1 MEKGETIMKKLFVI
15 VFATVLVSCGI
26 SQGELSKVKN
36 ELQKHLE
43 SQNYN
48 VTVVSLD
55 VKKQSGDYV
64 GNAIISYSDDEQEKQ
79 KTISVK
85 ASPFLFDTFL
95 FDVDKKVLDSIN
107 PDAWKK
113 EDRSFYAKS
122 YIEGLIKTQLKSP
135 STAKFPGTLDTDY
148 VIRQLDDQ
156 MYVVSSWVDS
166 QNSFGA
172 MIRTKYLGSVQ
183 QVAKEKWEVID
194 LEILE

>member
-1 MEKGETIMKKLFVI
+1 MMKNLLFC
-15 VFATVLVSCGI
+15 VFAAVLVSCGV
-26 SQGELSKVKN
+26 SQSKLLEIKN
-36 ELQKHLE
+36 GLQKHLKD
-43 SQNYN
+43 YD

-64 GNAIISYSDDEQEKQ
+64 GNAVISYSDGDQEKQ
-79 KTISVK
+79 ETISIK
-85 ASPFLFDTFL
+85 ATPFLFDTFM
-95 FDVDKKVLDSIN
+95 FEVDEKALDSIS

-122 YIEGLIKTQLKSP
+122 YIEGLIKPQLKSP
-135 STAKFPGTLDTDY
+135 GTAKFPGALDTDY

-156 MYVVSSWVDS
+156 VYVVSSWVDS

-172 MIRTKYLGSVQ
+172 MVRTKYLGSVQ
-183 QVAKEKWEVID
+183 QVEKDKWEIIG